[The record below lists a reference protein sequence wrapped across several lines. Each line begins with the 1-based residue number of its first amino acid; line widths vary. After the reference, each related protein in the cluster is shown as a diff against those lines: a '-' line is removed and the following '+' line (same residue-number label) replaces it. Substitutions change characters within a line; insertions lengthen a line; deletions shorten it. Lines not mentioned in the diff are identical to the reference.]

1 MSYIKKGDIVGRKSY
16 GKDII
21 FVVTN
26 IIDKQKEKIAILSGI
41 IERIEADSE
50 VSDLEL
56 IEKQEVKD
64 RIKEMENKLE
74 KRIQKSMQEN
84 EDRNYQ
90 IGLITKDTRKM
101 EKIKT
106 GKILHLDGDKKYS
119 EKSYR
124 YYKKLGLNAIVK
136 NIPEYRQAKV
146 VYRLL
151 EVYDP
156 DILVITGHDGMI
168 KRGTRYQDIYNYR
181 NSRYFIETVKE
192 ARRYDREKNKNL
204 VIFAG
209 ACQSYFEAIISAG
222 ANFASSPAR
231 ILIDF
236 LDPLIV
242 AEKIAL
248 TEKYKYITIDDIA
261 YELRDGKNGVGG
273 IGANGKMIKLIDR

>member
-1 MSYIKKGDIVGRKSY
+1 MSRINDIKKGDIVVRKSY

-21 FVVTN
+21 FRVIN
-26 IIDKQKEKIAILSGI
+26 ILNKPEEKIAVLNGV
-41 IERIEADSE
+41 IERIEADSKIA
-50 VSDLEL
+50 DLEL
-56 IEKQEVKD
+56 VDKQKVKDILRKMDSKIENRIEKSKQ
-64 RIKEMENKLE
+64 
-74 KRIQKSMQEN
+74 QW
-84 EDRNYQ
+84 EDRNYR
-90 IGLITKDTRKM
+90 IGVVTNQTRAK
-101 EKIKT
+101 EKIIT
-106 GKILHLDGDKKYS
+106 GEILHLDGDRKYS

-124 YYKKLGLNAIVK
+124 YYRKLGLNAIVK
-136 NIPEYRQAKV
+136 YIPEYRQPRV
-146 VYRLL
+146 VYQLL
-151 EVYDP
+151 ESYNP

-168 KRGTRYQDIYNYR
+168 KRGMRYNDIYNYR

-192 ARRYDREKNKNL
+192 ARKYDKQKGKKL

-236 LDPLIV
+236 LDPLVV

-261 YELRDGKNGVGG
+261 YELRDGRDGIGG
-273 IGANGKMIKLIDR
+273 IGANGKMTKC